1 MDEREWFKSLDPESR
16 IAVTV
21 QGRPPR
27 RYVVRLETLVE
38 GSWQT
43 VHLFDNAHDRHDE
56 HVYLSDE
63 KQTASEFFLGPV
75 AQALPTAIELLDRRW
90 AAIIQRWKERLR

>member
-1 MDEREWFKSLDPESR
+1 MDEREWFKGLDPESR

-21 QGRPPR
+21 VGRPLH
-27 RYVVRLETLVE
+27 RYVVRLEILAD

-63 KQTASEFFLGPV
+63 KQTAREFFLGPTT
-75 AQALPTAIELLDRRW
+75 QALPTAIELLDSHW
-90 AAIIQRWKERLR
+90 AAIIRLWKERLR